1 VHQNLNS
8 GNVHISMYILKHF
21 YIQCEMAVVKKT
33 MHLQVQGKYV
43 KMLILMCYRYIPNLK
58 LSNYV
63 IL

>member
-1 VHQNLNS
+1 
-8 GNVHISMYILKHF
+8 MYILKHF